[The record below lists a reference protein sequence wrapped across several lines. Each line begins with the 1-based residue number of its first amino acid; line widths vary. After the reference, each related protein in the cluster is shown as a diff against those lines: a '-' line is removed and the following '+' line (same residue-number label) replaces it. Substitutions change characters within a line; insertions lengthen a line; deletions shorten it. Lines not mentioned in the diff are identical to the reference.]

1 MRKLQFAAC
10 HPERRTV
17 GSKSKDLLWILALAF
32 TIALVAC
39 GDDKGSSPKGLPDEV
54 ADMDELEE

>member
-32 TIALVAC
+32 TIALRF
-39 GDDKGSSPKGLPDEV
+39 L
-54 ADMDELEE
+54 MDNIFPLLF